1 MEDTMVGSCSGP
13 SQTMATTLPTAK
25 YPAKDHVLRTFKTL
39 TLTLHPSQ
47 RDKPQVIVLAGSET
61 PYRNDTDREL
71 PFRQESN
78 FFYLSGCAVPG
89 SLFLATYHPNSAT
102 VSTKLYVPK
111 PTLEDLMWSPAPP
124 TLSEAC
130 AAYDVDAV
138 FHKVELVNHLKSLP
152 GDALVHVLP
161 RTGEFPDVRSYLG
174 KCSPDHSLGSTGS
187 ATAEE
192 HLLPALH
199 QTRLIKDSFEI
210 ALIRKA
216 NEISSRAHEVVMRVL
231 GLAVQGKIKQDCN
244 NRPLLPAEWLIETEA
259 QAEAIFVA
267 SCRREGAFH
276 QAYLPIVAANV
287 HAATLHYCCNDKAF
301 AWGPVTGKHT
311 HNGGHLTSFVPER
324 ESGSVLAPQV
334 LLIDAGCEWDCYSS
348 DITRTMPVGNGGKFT
363 SEARAIYDLVLE
375 MQQESL
381 VMLRPG
387 VHWDDVQLR
396 CHEVLVDGFLRLGIF
411 RSPEVSHADLKSR
424 DDLRRN
430 ILTSGL
436 SAAFFPHGVGH
447 SLGMDVHDVPI
458 ASKPPKTGKYF
469 VPGSNSSDS
478 SGTGGHESFYRLL
491 RLRLSLLAGMVVT
504 VEPGIYFSPHL
515 LAPHMNSIFL
525 DTTVLARYESVGG
538 IRIEDD
544 VLITEKGAENLT
556 TIKSE
561 TAWIETVCAG
571 EI

>member
-1 MEDTMVGSCSGP
+1 
-13 SQTMATTLPTAK
+13 MATTPLTAK
-25 YPAKDHVLRTFKTL
+25 YPAKDHVVRTFKTL
-39 TLTLHPSQ
+39 TYSLHPSQ

-89 SLFLATYHPNSAT
+89 TFFLATYHPDSAT

-111 PTLEDLMWSPAPP
+111 ATLEDLMWSPAPP
-124 TLSEAC
+124 SPSEAR
-130 AAYDVDAV
+130 AAYEVDDV
-138 FHKVELVNHLKSLP
+138 FYKVEFVDHLKSLP
-152 GDALVHVLP
+152 ADALVHVLP
-161 RTGEFPDVRSYLG
+161 RTGEFPDVRSYVDKSSPGHPLG
-174 KCSPDHSLGSTGS
+174 NSGS
-187 ATAEE
+187 AVTEE

-199 QTRLIKDSFEI
+199 QTRLIKDAFEI

-231 GLAVQGKIKQDCN
+231 GLAVQGKIKQDN
-244 NRPLLPAEWLIETEA
+244 GHGNKRPLLPAEWLIETEA
-259 QAEAIFVA
+259 EAEAVFVA

-276 QAYLPIVAANV
+276 QAYLPIVAANDR
-287 HAATLHYCCNDKAF
+287 AATLHYCCNDKAF
-301 AWGPVTGKHT
+301 AWGPVTNRHAN
-311 HNGGHLTSFVPER
+311 NGRHLTSMASRR
-324 ESGSVLAPQV
+324 ECGSVLAPQV
-334 LLIDAGCEWDCYSS
+334 LLIDAGCEWECHSS

-363 SEARAIYDLVLE
+363 TEARAIYDLVLE

-381 VMLRPG
+381 AMLCPG

-411 RSPEVSHADLKSR
+411 RSAETSHADLKSHG
-424 DDLRRN
+424 DLRHD

-447 SLGMDVHDVPI
+447 SLGLDVHDVPS

-469 VPGSNSSDS
+469 VPGSIASGS
-478 SGTGGHESFYRLL
+478 SGAGGHESFYKFL
-491 RLRLSLLAGMVVT
+491 RLRLPLLAGMVVT

-515 LAPHMNSIFL
+515 LGPHMDSCFL
-525 DTTVLARYESVGG
+525 DKTVLARYESVGG

-544 VLITEKGAENLT
+544 VLITENGSENLT
-556 TIKSE
+556 MVGSE
-561 TAWIETVCAG
+561 TAWIEEVCAG
-571 EI
+571 EA